1 MADYN
6 ARLTALRARMKASG
20 TDLVA
25 VGPSSHMLWLSGV
38 SPHGDERP
46 VMQIVSADHAAFL
59 MPKLNADAARK
70 DTDLP
75 FYAWSDDEGPVQ
87 ALDALLVAFGMK
99 EKAGLKVALDETMR
113 ADFALLLLGA
123 LSSPRHAF
131 TGETVAALRAR
142 KDGEEYRVLKANA
155 VLNDEAAK
163 AAFAALEEG
172 MTELDVAEV
181 VKTFYRSR
189 GAAAEFTIIGFGE
202 NGAFPHHHCSSRRL
216 KRGDAV
222 LIDIGG
228 RNNGYPSDMTR
239 MGYFGS
245 APEGFEEV
253 HGIVDRAV
261 KAAIAAAR
269 PGVKARTVDA
279 AARDVITAAGYG
291 DFFLHRTGHGL
302 GIDIHE
308 GPYITATSDVVLE
321 EGNVFSIEPG
331 IYLKGRFGLRL
342 EEVVILKADGAEVL
356 SDLSRDLFRMG

>member
-1 MADYN
+1 MPDFN
-6 ARLTALRARMKASG
+6 GRLSALRARMQASG

-46 VMQIVSADHAAFL
+46 VMQIVSADHVAFL
-59 MPKLNADAARK
+59 MPKLNVDAARK

-75 FYAWSDDEGPVQ
+75 FYPWADDEGPNG
-87 ALDALLVAFGMK
+87 ALDALLREFGVK
-99 EKAGLKVALDETMR
+99 EKSGLKVALDESMR

-123 LSSPRHAF
+123 LKEPRHAF

-142 KDGEEYRVLKANA
+142 KDAEEYRILKDNA
-155 VLNDEAAK
+155 LLNDRAAEAA
-163 AAFAALEEG
+163 FSALKEG

-181 VKTFYRSR
+181 VKIFYRAE
-189 GAAAEFTIIGFGE
+189 GAVAEFTIIGFGE
-202 NGAFPHHHCSSRRL
+202 NGAFPHHHCSNRRL

-222 LIDIGG
+222 LVDIGG
-228 RNNGYPSDMTR
+228 RNRGYPSDMTR
-239 MGYFGS
+239 MGHFGP
-245 APEGFEEV
+245 APEGLEEV
-253 HGIVDRAV
+253 HAIVDRAV
-261 KAAIAAAR
+261 KAAIAAAK
-269 PGVKARTVDA
+269 PGVRARDVDA
-279 AARDVITAAGYG
+279 AARNVIAEAGYG
-291 DFFLHRTGHGL
+291 EYFLHRTGHGV

-331 IYLKGRFGLRL
+331 IYLKGRFGVRL

-356 SDLSRDLFRMG
+356 SGLPRDLVRRG